1 MTPTYTCECGNQSN
15 NRNYHKSQQHIKSKT
30 HQKYIQSNQ
39 EEKQIQSIPDS
50 PIAIAPNR
58 PVHESMDEEFKHIIH
73 EITEPVIQPSINH
86 YYNERSMQS
95 DQNIQELTER
105 DYDIDKWN
113 IHNIWKSTLKYEHDE
128 ITDEYKCSC
137 GFISDRKRF
146 FQDRHLRSKK
156 HLIAMW
162 EYCSKKLDTF
172 LEFIY
177 SDDFERLRNII
188 INNQTKPYSNPYS
201 NGYDKYV
208 NEIDINGVKLYYSNG
223 YDVDFNYWR
232 CQCGW
237 GTLVA
242 KNNHIFRVMN
252 NQTLDTCMSSNY
264 LYEPNLVDMIGSYLP
279 TDYRYITID
288 KHIREYHKTDI
299 NTIRLEIA
307 RSNCITHDMYEVLEI
322 YDKKFKPCKEIHNSK
337 YFDRMYEF
345 NINSL
350 HLMCIIWSYDD
361 RH

>member
-30 HQKYIQSNQ
+30 HQKYIQSM
-39 EEKQIQSIPDS
+39 PDS
-50 PIAIAPNR
+50 PIAPNR
-58 PVHESMDEEFKHIIH
+58 PVHEPMDEEFKHIIH

-86 YYNERSMQS
+86 YYKERSMRS

-105 DYDIDKWN
+105 DYDIDKWD
-113 IHNIWKSTLKYEHDE
+113 IHDNWNSVLKYEYDE

-146 FQDRHLRSKK
+146 FQDRHSKSKK

-162 EYCSKKLDTF
+162 EYSSKKLDTF

-188 INNQTKPYSNPYS
+188 INNQTKPYSSRYS
-201 NGYDKYV
+201 GYDMYV

-223 YDVDFNYWR
+223 YNVDCNYWI

-237 GTLVA
+237 DTIVP
-242 KNNHIFRVMN
+242 KNNHIFGVMN

-264 LYEPNLVDMIGSYLP
+264 LYEPNLVNMIKSYLP
-279 TDYRYITID
+279 TDHRYTTIEQ
-288 KHIREYHKTDI
+288 HIREFHKTDI

-307 RSNCITHDMYEVLEI
+307 RSNYITRYMYEVLEI

-337 YFDRMYEF
+337 NLDRVC
-345 NINSL
+345 NIINNGF
-350 HLMCIIWSYDD
+350 MFIIWNYNS